1 MSRHSELFDRVARE
15 SGFFSKPI
23 YVKMHARNR
32 TPILPIQ
39 GRTRS
44 EIEKVVN
51 RLSRGSGEAACKIVV
66 ITSIEHSSGSSWICA
81 HTGDLLAATT
91 EGSVCLVDANLS
103 SPTLHDYMGV
113 SNRCGLVDLL
123 NDPALNVKQVASKLA
138 GRDFWLIP
146 SGSTAEGR
154 ECLAQSDRMRDRIAE
169 IRSTFDYV
177 LIDVPPVGLFNDA
190 LALGQLA
197 DGVLLVVRAGS
208 TRRDSARRLTAELAG
223 SGVKLIGAVLNDYV
237 SPIPETIEKWL

>member
-15 SGFFSKPI
+15 TGFFGKPI
-23 YVKMHARNR
+23 YVKMHARR
-32 TPILPIQ
+32 RPLLPIQ
-39 GRTRS
+39 GRARS

-51 RLSRGSGEAACKIVV
+51 RLSRGSGEAACKVIV
-66 ITSIEHSSGSSWICA
+66 ITSIEHGSGSSWICA
-81 HTGDLLAATT
+81 HAGDLLAAGTD
-91 EGSVCLVDANLS
+91 GSVCLVDANLS

-113 SNRCGLVDLL
+113 SNRYGLVDLL
-123 NDPALNVKQVASKLA
+123 NDPALNVKQAASKLA

-146 SGSTAEGR
+146 CGSTAEHS

-169 IRSTFDYV
+169 IRSAFEYV
-177 LIDVPPVGLFNDA
+177 LIDAPPVGLCNDA

-208 TRRDSARRLTAELAG
+208 TRRDSARRLTAELTA
-223 SGVKLIGAVLNDYV
+223 SGVKLIGAVLNDYA
-237 SPIPETIEKWL
+237 SPIPEAIEKWL